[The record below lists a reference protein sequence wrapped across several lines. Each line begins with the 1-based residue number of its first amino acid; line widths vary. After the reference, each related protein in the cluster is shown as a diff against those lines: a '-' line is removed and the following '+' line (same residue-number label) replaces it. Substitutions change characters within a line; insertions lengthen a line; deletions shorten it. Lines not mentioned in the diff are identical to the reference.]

1 MLPLILVVGL
11 GLALFAMGNKTGR
24 ESGGSIAQDL
34 ARLAVASPDTRR
46 ALDSAVNFDTGA
58 LLAPWSVIA
67 SYGAQLM
74 GQYPALGKAIG
85 DILSQ
90 RKAALD
96 QELARMNTAN
106 PQTRVAINPAI
117 LSDTGDPAQ
126 LTQWG
131 AMVTANGYPAI
142 GRRLGEIAVFSAN
155 KAAAVASV
163 SGDPQF
169 MAQVARKIRH
179 VEPARSRA
187 LMRKAGAEVARRR
200 LLSRRI
206 A

>member
-1 MLPLILVVGL
+1 MNQKK
-11 GLALFAMGNKTGR
+11 A
-24 ESGGSIAQDL
+24 EGGHNLRAEL
-34 ARLAVASPDTRR
+34 ERLAVNMPDTRR
-46 ALDSAVNFDTGA
+46 AIDKAVNFDTGA
-58 LLAPWSVIA
+58 LMAPWSVIA
-67 SYGAQLM
+67 SYGAQLASTF
-74 GQYPALGKAIG
+74 PAISKAIG
-85 DILSQ
+85 DILAS
-90 RKAALD
+90 RKSALD
-96 QELARMNTAN
+96 AELARMNTEN

-131 AMVTANGYPAI
+131 AMVTANGYPAV

-155 KAAAVASV
+155 KAAAVAAV

-169 MAQVARKIRH
+169 MVDVARKIRS

-187 LMRKAGAEVARRR
+187 LMRRAGNEVARRR
-200 LLSRRI
+200 LQGRRI